1 MSAFSTREEA
11 RNLLNRKAFVAQI
24 HVFLPTR
31 FGEEPPD
38 DSFPEE
44 SCDRGAKPAKKMTRP
59 ESFPIPPDAEP
70 ISTAALPATAALE
83 PLFMNGTIPEQM

>member
-1 MSAFSTREEA
+1 MTWSFNQGHRTISVPDTETSSWTGTEGRSGTI
-11 RNLLNRKAFVAQI
+11 F
-24 HVFLPTR
+24 
-31 FGEEPPD
+31 PD

-59 ESFPIPPDAEP
+59 ESFPTPLDAEP